1 MLPQPYLLG
10 VPPPPLNP
18 PGGTG
23 WMSPYYPAPMYDTSV
38 PTFVHHVTPPTPS
51 AANNNGNG
59 TVKSG
64 NNRNSPAPPPHHMSH
79 PPVSNSG
86 YCQNH
91 SPVQSVNNS
100 AAMQQQQHVVS
111 YHLQQ
116 GEVISLQLGDGQVEV
131 IQGRTSIFS
140 FYKFYQYL
148 CTLISDHTLRIFHK

>member
-1 MLPQPYLLG
+1 MFPQPYLKG

-51 AANNNGNG
+51 AANNNNGNG
-59 TVKSG
+59 TGKSG

-100 AAMQQQQHVVS
+100 GGMQQQQQHVVS

-116 GEVISLQLGDGQVEV
+116 GEVISIQLGDGQVEV

-140 FYKFYQYL
+140 
-148 CTLISDHTLRIFHK
+148 I